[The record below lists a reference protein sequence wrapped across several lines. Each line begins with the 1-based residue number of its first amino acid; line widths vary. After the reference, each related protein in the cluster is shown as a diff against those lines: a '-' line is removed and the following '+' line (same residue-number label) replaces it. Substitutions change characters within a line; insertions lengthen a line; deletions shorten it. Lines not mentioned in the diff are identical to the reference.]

1 MPGLCLLSS
10 FGNAEII
17 VSTRDRDVN
26 LIEGVINI
34 IGDGNMS
41 SLYVGVLHHF
51 CNSVQW
57 LA

>member
-26 LIEGVINI
+26 LIEGVIK
-34 IGDGNMS
+34 DTVQMRK
-41 SLYVGVLHHF
+41 F
-51 CNSVQW
+51 CS
-57 LA
+57 